1 MTLQCL
7 ASAYLLQHVPPT
19 KRTKFGVNLRMR
31 FTQFNEYVHSIK
43 INFFLLGE
51 APHQVLY
58 RGFTQIS
65 EQICGFKSV
74 IIQLKGDA

>member
-19 KRTKFGVNLRMR
+19 RRTKFGVNSRMR
-31 FTQFNEYVHSIK
+31 LIQFNVYVHSIK

-51 APHQVLY
+51 ALHQVLY
-58 RGFTQIS
+58 RGYTQIS
-65 EQICGFKSV
+65 EQICGFKGV
-74 IIQLKGDA
+74 NKQLKGDA